1 MGFYGN
7 ITNTSNT
14 TFSFDRIY
22 PNRLAMDANANNDGI
37 FIGRYVLVEY
47 EQSAAYPNIYINNGK
62 YYSSPNFEEATRIKY
77 KSGGRPASDT
87 SNDVFYLG
95 EFGQK
100 QESEKIYFYMCDGYE
115 AVEENLYATF
125 KQVTAVNKDDA
136 TPYLIN
142 HNIDY
147 EEYKNAKGY
156 DSSVWTKVNE
166 EKDGKLVTRYRNIAD
181 LNSVVPTFDLE
192 TDAPTMT
199 PITPHFDADSTNVY
213 YNLHTQPQWGLRVA
227 AQEDENSDSTTTWQ
241 FTTYNPATD
250 ETITHEEKNKAAAIN
265 FNGPAF
271 DAQVGKANIL
281 KHDSGENYI
290 TILPTGESGKKYYT
304 HTNKN
309 GEKVY
314 EKAPDIQEMRVNLP
328 AIGNMMSDAWDI
340 IHGKQRN
347 DYRGDGENASLQGRL
362 DSFEGIKE
370 NQIPVKRNDGTLIG
384 SKINNGKDY
393 EHIGEILKKP
403 VLDTDILENDDPW
416 IRININTDGLVGGT
430 QIGENPDQSNNNGIL
445 IQHTFHPTENSQT
458 SIDKNTGS
466 ITQNEN
472 YKEDFTKVKNT
483 DTGTNDK
490 LKLYTPY
497 VDQAGHVVGY
507 NEETVILPYGYKHF
521 TTNGLVDEI
530 QLDLDNS
537 TGRKT
542 TANNTQDSLAI
553 NTKNK
558 WLQIEVTNDKIE
570 LAHEIHDTTNSTNTT
585 DWTQTEANTTIPTTT
600 YEFDNA
606 GHYVSHH
613 TENYKLPFGYGK
625 IVGDAGNS
633 AATATYDQIK
643 FTSDEWLTAT
653 ITEEGED
660 NTTIVTYS
668 HDYPNVQEDTSTDF
682 DMNTA
687 TIQDNKDKIV
697 LETLRHDNTGHIIN
711 VNQHTVTLPYGYKT
725 IKIANSSSEATAPA
739 MVVEAGQSAG
749 QTQDT
754 LNLNASNKWIVL
766 DNAEGNT
773 IKFGHKIS
781 PLNKKILNPKDTT
794 VTHFGDSFNLLNF
807 AVDEAGH
814 ITGCNENEITI
825 TIPQGDL
832 TDAVSNG
839 ADVITQLTFD
849 KPTGHLISTRTNVG
863 TLKLTGYE
871 LPTYITGEGE
881 LSANATIN
889 DNFGRLEFRLNKEVS
904 DRENAIEKEVS
915 DRNTAITNAIAGIF
929 NKNDDNE
936 INRLAEIIEWINN
949 NPSTATEMQTAIQ
962 NNTNAISN
970 EVDLAREKEAEI
982 ADALTTETGRATA
995 AEQANAT
1002 AIENEKIRAE
1012 NIEQGLQGQIEV
1024 LQTTI
1029 ENLQKQINELK
1040 NPPQQPDNGGDEV

>member
-100 QESEKIYFYMCDGYE
+100 LESEKIYFYMCDGYE

-166 EKDGKLVTRYRNIAD
+166 EKNGKLVTRYRNIAD

-213 YNLHTQPQWGLRVA
+213 YKLHTQPQWGLRVA

-314 EKAPDIQEMRVNLP
+314 EKAPDIQEVRINLP

-340 IHGKQRN
+340 IHGSLRN
-347 DYRGDGENASLQGRL
+347 DDMREFDADGKNVSSLKGRL
-362 DSFEGIKE
+362 NSIDALEDDA
-370 NQIPVKRNDGTLIG
+370 IPVKRDADGKLVGNKINGGKTTNTDYTGKDDDAWIETLVNGNEETITIHHTYDLDNKSNYKDIGHLEGKLNSNNDTTNNVNLNDGTNEF
-384 SKINNGKDY
+384 KIN
-393 EHIGEILKKP
+393 
-403 VLDTDILENDDPW
+403 
-416 IRININTDGLVGGT
+416 
-430 QIGENPDQSNNNGIL
+430 
-445 IQHTFHPTENSQT
+445 
-458 SIDKNTGS
+458 
-466 ITQNEN
+466 
-472 YKEDFTKVKNT
+472 
-483 DTGTNDK
+483 
-490 LKLYTPY
+490 TPI
-497 VDQAGHVVGY
+497 VDSMGHVVGR
-507 NEETVILPYGYKHF
+507 NTEVIELPYGYK
-521 TTNGLVDEI
+521 TIKTNGLIDNTDN
-530 QLDLDNS
+530 DLDS
-537 TGRKT
+537 SIGRESI
-542 TANNTQDSLAI
+542 ADNTQDTLNI
-553 NTKNK
+553 DTKNK

-697 LETLRHDNTGHIIN
+697 LETLKHDNTGHIIN

-725 IKIANSSSEATAPA
+725 IKIANSSSKATAPA

-936 INRLAEIIEWINN
+936 INKLAEIIEWINN

-982 ADALTTETGRATA
+982 ADALITETGRATA
-995 AEQANAT
+995 AEQTNAT
-1002 AIENEKIRAE
+1002 AIENEKTRAE

-1029 ENLQKQINELK
+1029 ENLQKQIDDLK
-1040 NPPQQPDNGGDEV
+1040 NPPQEPDSSGDEV